1 METITLLSDVPCTF
15 TEKNATALVVKPSVV
30 SINPE
35 TLAVSVQVDAVRVV
49 EAVPFQW
56 GGKML
61 MKVVGVNT
69 LTQGEKISVGQL
81 AKKAIKAAG
90 LVLPTAELKRPRKNS
105 GVNVVEAEAAAEEQ
119 LSALNAN
126 LSALNFLEEDIG

>member
-1 METITLLSDVPCTF
+1 METIEITQSTNTICSF
-15 TEKNATALVVKPSVV
+15 TEKDATALVVKPAVV

-35 TLAVSVQVDAVRVV
+35 TLSVIVQVDAVRTV

-61 MKVVGVNT
+61 MKVVGENT

-81 AKKAIKAAG
+81 AKKAIRAAG
-90 LVLPTAELKRPRKNS
+90 LILPTAELKRPRKNTIT
-105 GVNVVEAEAAAEEQ
+105 ETPTQ
-119 LSALNAN
+119 N
-126 LSALNFLEEDIG
+126 LSDALAALSFLPDENV